1 SGNTNVCPQNKA
13 RQCAETPTLSY
24 MTCCLWNRLPCGQQ
38 WRTVGQQQ
46 SGIPTPSLPVLCAAR
61 CPSVASIRQKNRAQW
76 LPNIVLQRRRDS
88 GQQQGTGFGP
98 TVAPLRGPL
107 WSAHLGH
114 GSWTPGHLLSLPR
127 APLKGSRAS
136 PSLSSNAS
144 TTMFHSFYCSSS
156 TYGDSTFL
164 PSVFCSA
171 AVPHALLSDGNG
183 CLPPFPSSS
192 PPCTSSQS
200 AYFLHRNSS
209 IHSLPIHHHFPDS
222 LSPPPPPPLLPLSSS
237 PSSSACDYSDFN
249 VDPARRVL
257 STGDLQGM
265 NAPHENYIQEE
276 GAVAGRVRPYSAE
289 ERKERIERYRSKRHQ
304 RNFHR
309 KITYA
314 CRKTLADSRPRV
326 KGRFARN
333 GEPETE
339 TETEIEMKADTTA
352 VKSFVCRGYDNYEA
366 NHGCSAGG
374 DTGGDWWSQLQAA
387 LATDDEGE
395 SSYDE
400 DLLASFTDVFS
411 MNNLS

>member
-1 SGNTNVCPQNKA
+1 
-13 RQCAETPTLSY
+13 
-24 MTCCLWNRLPCGQQ
+24 
-38 WRTVGQQQ
+38 
-46 SGIPTPSLPVLCAAR
+46 
-61 CPSVASIRQKNRAQW
+61 
-76 LPNIVLQRRRDS
+76 
-88 GQQQGTGFGP
+88 
-98 TVAPLRGPL
+98 
-107 WSAHLGH
+107 
-114 GSWTPGHLLSLPR
+114 
-127 APLKGSRAS
+127 
-136 PSLSSNAS
+136 
-144 TTMFHSFYCSSS
+144 MFHSFYCSSS
-156 TYGDSTFL
+156 AYGDSTFL

-183 CLPPFPSSS
+183 CLPLFPSSS
-192 PPCTSSQS
+192 PPDTSSQS
-200 AYFLHRNSS
+200 AYYLHRNSS
-209 IHSLPIHHHFPDS
+209 ILSLPIHHHFPDS
-222 LSPPPPPPLLPLSSS
+222 HSPPPPPPLLPPSSS

-249 VDPARRVL
+249 VGPARRVL
-257 STGDLQGM
+257 STGDLQWM

-276 GAVAGRVRPYSAE
+276 GAVAGRVRRYSAE

-339 TETEIEMKADTTA
+339 IEMEADTTA
-352 VKSFVCRGYDNYEA
+352 VNSFDCCGYDNYET

-395 SSYDE
+395 SCYDE

-411 MNNLS
+411 MNTLS

>member
-1 SGNTNVCPQNKA
+1 MEHSGA
-13 RQCAETPTLSY
+13 AAERDSNSKLT
-24 MTCCLWNRLPCGQQ
+24 
-38 WRTVGQQQ
+38 
-46 SGIPTPSLPVLCAAR
+46 SL
-61 CPSVASIRQKNRAQW
+61 
-76 LPNIVLQRRRDS
+76 RRDS
-88 GQQQGTGFGP
+88 SSALVSGP
-98 TVAPLRGPL
+98 PSHLCLDPP

-114 GSWTPGHLLSLPR
+114 GLVDPGLLLSLPR

-136 PSLSSNAS
+136 PSLSSS
-144 TTMFHSFYCSSS
+144 PSITMFHSFYCSSS
-156 TYGDSTFL
+156 AYGDSTFL

-183 CLPPFPSSS
+183 CLPLFPSSS
-192 PPCTSSQS
+192 PPDTSSQS
-200 AYFLHRNSS
+200 AYYLHRNSS
-209 IHSLPIHHHFPDS
+209 ILSLPIHHHFPDS
-222 LSPPPPPPLLPLSSS
+222 HSPPPPPPLLPPSSS

-249 VDPARRVL
+249 VGPARRVL
-257 STGDLQGM
+257 STGDLQVTKIS
-265 NAPHENYIQEE
+265 AFLSSW
-276 GAVAGRVRPYSAE
+276 AVAGRVRRYSAE

-309 KITYA
+309 KITVCIHQIVPPRVVALFTIFIDKCVVHVAFQYA

-339 TETEIEMKADTTA
+339 IEMEADTTA
-352 VKSFVCRGYDNYEA
+352 VNSFDCCGYDNYET
-366 NHGCSAGG
+366 NHGCSASG

-395 SSYDE
+395 SCYDE

-411 MNNLS
+411 MNTLS